1 MWLWGGR
8 GVGGSLR
15 GGGDGADSTGAL
27 SRTCFLESSEGV
39 GPAEQSSFEELLQEE
54 VGVERAK

>member
-1 MWLWGGR
+1 MALGLER
-8 GVGGSLR
+8 GWREGAS

-27 SRTCFLESSEGV
+27 SRTCFLESSGV
-39 GPAEQSSFEELLQEE
+39 GPAEQSSFEELLQGE